1 MLIAYIILF
10 TASLLVVGAI
20 WCAYEIGRNVG
31 IYETQRNYRHANW
44 RVNPFNQSTTE
55 RRK

>member
-20 WCAYEIGRNVG
+20 WCAYEIGKSVG
-31 IYETQRNYRHANW
+31 TFETQRNYRFPNYKI
-44 RVNPFNQSTTE
+44 TTE
-55 RRK
+55 SRK

>member
-10 TASLLVVGAI
+10 TASLLVVGAV

-31 IYETQRNYRHANW
+31 IYETQRNYRFLNYKI
-44 RVNPFNQSTTE
+44 TTE
-55 RRK
+55 SRK

>member
-1 MLIAYIILF
+1 MMIIVYIIAL

-20 WCAYEIGRNVG
+20 WCAYEIGKNVG
-31 IYETQRNYRHANW
+31 EYETRRNYRHANW
-44 RVNPFNQSTTE
+44 RVNPSNQPAE

>member
-1 MLIAYIILF
+1 MIIVYIILF

-31 IYETQRNYRHANW
+31 IHETQRNYRHANW
-44 RVNPFNQSTTE
+44 RVNPSNQPTE
-55 RRK
+55 SRK